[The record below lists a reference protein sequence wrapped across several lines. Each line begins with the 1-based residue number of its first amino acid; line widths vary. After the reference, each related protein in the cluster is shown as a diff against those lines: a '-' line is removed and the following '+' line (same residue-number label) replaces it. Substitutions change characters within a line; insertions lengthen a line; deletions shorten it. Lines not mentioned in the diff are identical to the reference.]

1 MPEAT
6 HIEGFDLSDM
16 EYDEI
21 SLVTRGGN
29 QEADVLIFKSAG
41 GKDCEEGHSQ
51 LGDGEKCEFC
61 DYTGKKKV
69 KKAEPFVVKPV
80 PVPARIEKGDKPGH
94 PFRGNQHVGGS
105 GGGTANSGR
114 AMRGGKKRE
123 RGLEHLTDAEYKQHK
138 ADEAASAAPPR
149 SERSV
154 GTGRQKYPK
163 GDARNTPRSASDQ
176 ARFGKPKKKATRG
189 ETFGTWQ
196 SESSNGMKMSRN
208 GDMTIRQS
216 DSGSFVVSD
225 HGQRIEHQI
234 PRGATM
240 AQARRH
246 VEDSILAPRLKTA
259 TAKPK
264 PKSKGKKKMTP
275 KERKAFLDRQRR
287 MKAKMTPSEREAY
300 EQGLTGSS
308 TYRSL

>member
-61 DYTGKKKV
+61 DYTGKGGDKKV
-69 KKAEPFVVKPV
+69 KKVEPFVVKPV

-94 PFRGNQHVGGS
+94 PFRGNQWTGGS

-114 AMRGGKKRE
+114 AMRGGKNR
-123 RGLEHLTDAEYKQHK
+123 
-138 ADEAASAAPPR
+138 SA
-149 SERSV
+149 

>member
-69 KKAEPFVVKPV
+69 KKSEPFVVKPV

-94 PFRGNQHVGGS
+94 PFRGNQYAGGS

-123 RGLEHLTDAEYKQHK
+123 F
-138 ADEAASAAPPR
+138 
-149 SERSV
+149 
-154 GTGRQKYPK
+154 
-163 GDARNTPRSASDQ
+163 GDAGIGTAGAPSRKSKSAGAAKEAERQRSRKKSLNAD
-176 ARFGKPKKKATRG
+176 ARLGVLPGDTSSRRGVSSTAKPKPKTTRG

-225 HGQRIEHQI
+225 RGQRIEHQI

-264 PKSKGKKKMTP
+264 PKSKGKKN
-275 KERKAFLDRQRR
+275 
-287 MKAKMTPSEREAY
+287 
-300 EQGLTGSS
+300 

>member
-61 DYTGKKKV
+61 DYTGKGGDKKV
-69 KKAEPFVVKPV
+69 KKTEPFVVKPV

-94 PFRGNQHVGGS
+94 PFRGNQYAGGS

-149 SERSV
+149 SERSA
-154 GTGRQKYPK
+154 GTSRQKYPR
-163 GDARNTPRSASDQ
+163 GDARNTPKSKSDQ
-176 ARFGKPKKKATRG
+176 ARFGKPKKKASRG
-189 ETFGTWQ
+189 ETFGTWHG
-196 SESSNGMKMSRN
+196 ESSDGVKLSRN
-208 GDMTIRQS
+208 GDMVIRQS

-225 HGQRIEHQI
+225 RNQRIEHSI
-234 PRGATM
+234 PRGSTM

-246 VEDSILAPRLKTA
+246 VEDTILAPRM
-259 TAKPK
+259 
-264 PKSKGKKKMTP
+264 SR
-275 KERKAFLDRQRR
+275 RKR
-287 MKAKMTPSEREAY
+287 K
-300 EQGLTGSS
+300 
-308 TYRSL
+308 